1 MPRPRLE
8 VCPSPTGR
16 NAERLF
22 LLKLPRGA
30 DVKGALDSVNR
41 TMRRHG
47 RDADLGE
54 HDGLRGKLEALLQH
68 HIDEDRVG
76 EALEDLAEIFG
87 DRKVYGDR
95 HEADDETE
103 HPALAKMRSFLTD
116 KGASDEEVDELF
128 EMLERDEMLPHNA
141 FGGQGGRVHEDR
153 HRADDRHRRGADRR
167 RMAGDATDSF
177 NRFYP
182 GAARIQVM

>member
-76 EALEDLAEIFG
+76 
-87 DRKVYGDR
+87 R
-95 HEADDETE
+95 HSKTS
-103 HPALAKMRSFLTD
+103 PKYSVIAKCT
-116 KGASDEEVDELF
+116 
-128 EMLERDEMLPHNA
+128 
-141 FGGQGGRVHEDR
+141 
-153 HRADDRHRRGADRR
+153 
-167 RMAGDATDSF
+167 ATDTKPTTRLSI
-177 NRFYP
+177 RRSP
-182 GAARIQVM
+182 RCGLS